1 MSERIKHE
9 TEVLSTTELELLLT
23 NEEMYRTFSQL
34 YMASSSYVI
43 TANAQY
49 ETQFTTL
56 INDVNKH
63 IEHLNTF
70 GTNEERDQLIAEGGQ
85 WITSVQQDVFPLV
98 DSENRTEAVPAYE
111 ALKPQIEAVLEGY
124 HGLNTMRATNI
135 NELADDLYNVARTNE
150 LAIIISAAIVVLLAI
165 AIGIMTANVYS
176 NELRR
181 VTSYM
186 KALAGGDLRQPPL
199 ETTRRDEFSVLVD
212 SVNEM
217 ASKTSGVVRSI
228 DEVVQNVAS
237 NSEQL
242 ARSANDV
249 QTGMDQAAETMQHL
263 AVGSEQQA
271 QSTTT
276 LAHTMDTFK
285 GSISEIVQTGDVLEQ
300 ESTVVADLTLQG
312 KALMTNSL
320 EQMQSINT
328 VMQHAVQK
336 VEGLNNQST
345 EITKLVSVIDDI
357 ANQTNLL
364 ALNAAIEAARAGEHG
379 KGFAIVADEVR
390 KLAEQVSSSVMDIST
405 IVGRIQHDT
414 KDVTNSLQQGYGEVQ
429 HGSEQLTETGQ
440 RFDDISEAV
449 TQMNTEIQQMS
460 QKLNDI
466 QASSVAVSTSITDI
480 AAVGEES
487 SSGAEEMTATV
498 QEVAATMH
506 QVSANAL
513 NLSHMSEEL
522 KQKVSVFQL

>member
-150 LAIIISAAIVVLLAI
+150 RAIIISAAIVVLLAI

-186 KALAGGDLRQPPL
+186 KALAGGD
-199 ETTRRDEFSVLVD
+199 
-212 SVNEM
+212 
-217 ASKTSGVVRSI
+217 
-228 DEVVQNVAS
+228 
-237 NSEQL
+237 
-242 ARSANDV
+242 
-249 QTGMDQAAETMQHL
+249 
-263 AVGSEQQA
+263 
-271 QSTTT
+271 
-276 LAHTMDTFK
+276 
-285 GSISEIVQTGDVLEQ
+285 
-300 ESTVVADLTLQG
+300 
-312 KALMTNSL
+312 
-320 EQMQSINT
+320 
-328 VMQHAVQK
+328 
-336 VEGLNNQST
+336 
-345 EITKLVSVIDDI
+345 
-357 ANQTNLL
+357 
-364 ALNAAIEAARAGEHG
+364 
-379 KGFAIVADEVR
+379 
-390 KLAEQVSSSVMDIST
+390 
-405 IVGRIQHDT
+405 
-414 KDVTNSLQQGYGEVQ
+414 
-429 HGSEQLTETGQ
+429 
-440 RFDDISEAV
+440 
-449 TQMNTEIQQMS
+449 
-460 QKLNDI
+460 
-466 QASSVAVSTSITDI
+466 
-480 AAVGEES
+480 
-487 SSGAEEMTATV
+487 
-498 QEVAATMH
+498 
-506 QVSANAL
+506 
-513 NLSHMSEEL
+513 
-522 KQKVSVFQL
+522 